1 MPPGTGDSYLTIAKE
16 IKPTA
21 SILVTTNHVLSLSD
35 TEKSKIALKK
45 LGIPILGYINN
56 MNGELCPKC
65 NSEIIQKTNIGDKY
79 LKDVT
84 CIGSI
89 IRHSDLQSLPSNDSA
104 KLLKE
109 VTDYVVNAL

>member
-1 MPPGTGDSYLTIAKE
+1 MVNFAPNATQKLF
-16 IKPTA
+16 
-21 SILVTTNHVLSLSD
+21 
-35 TEKSKIALKK
+35 KK
-45 LGIPILGYINN
+45 
-56 MNGELCPKC
+56 K
-65 NSEIIQKTNIGDKY
+65 NIGDKY